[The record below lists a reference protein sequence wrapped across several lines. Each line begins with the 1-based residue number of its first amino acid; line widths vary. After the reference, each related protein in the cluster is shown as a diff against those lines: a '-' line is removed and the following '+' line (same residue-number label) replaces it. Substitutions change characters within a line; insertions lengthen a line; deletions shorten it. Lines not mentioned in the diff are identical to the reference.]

1 MKRSFSH
8 ALFDTYTCHVVAR
21 RLQRYL
27 DGEVDGA
34 TRLKVERHLETCR
47 TCELDVETY
56 TKIKAALA
64 RGVTGVS
71 HADGASLARLRRY
84 VDELTDP
91 EKPSRER

>member
-1 MKRSFSH
+1 MKRSFGH
-8 ALFDTYTCHVVAR
+8 ALFDTYTCHVVAK

-34 TRLKVERHLETCR
+34 TKLRVERHLETCR
-47 TCELDVETY
+47 TCGLDVETY
-56 TKIKAALA
+56 TRIKAALA

-71 HADGASLARLRRY
+71 HADGAILARLRRY